1 MEAAVESALQIRLR
15 DLSGIMVIDF
25 IDMKNEKD
33 RDNVYATL
41 KKSLKMDR
49 AKHQIYPFSPLGL
62 IEISRKRT
70 RPSLLLSYS
79 EQCPHCHG
87 TGRLLS
93 RDSITVQISRW
104 LKRAS
109 YFIKKEDI
117 TIKVHKNVKKF
128 IEENPDFF
136 DDIQNSIKF
145 VSDSE
150 LDFDKF
156 RVFSTKTNKEFTNE

>member
-1 MEAAVESALQIRLR
+1 MEAAVEAALQIRLR

-25 IDMKNEKD
+25 IDMKNESD
-33 RDNVYATL
+33 RDKVYAIL
-41 KKSLKMDR
+41 RNSLKMDR
-49 AKHQIYPFSPLGL
+49 AKHQIFPFSPLGL

-93 RDSITVQISRW
+93 RDSISVHISRW

-109 YFIKKEDI
+109 YFIKKDDL
-117 TIKVHKNVKKF
+117 TVKVHKNVKKF
-128 IEENPDFF
+128 IDENPDFF
-136 DDIQNSIKF
+136 DDIPNSIKF
-145 VSDSE
+145 ISDGN